1 MTAPGTRADRSGRA
15 DPPGRPGTRSDTGTD
30 TRTDTGT
37 GTDTGTV
44 TDTTTGRRPVQP
56 VATLLG
62 VLGLGLCLVLSL
74 DVVSAAVALVIELA
88 LAPLL
93 RVPVRRLLLATSPVL
108 LAVPLTGVSIALYG
122 RASGREW
129 FDLGFAHVTD
139 GSLVLALA
147 TMLRVLAVGLPSVAL
162 FVRVDPTDL
171 ADGLAQVLRLPARF
185 VLGALAAIRMMT
197 LLGQDWRQLAMARRA
212 RGLGDGPRLRRA
224 ASMSFALLVVALR
237 RATTLAVAMESRGF
251 GAPGRRTW
259 ARPARLG
266 GREWGMIAVLV
277 GIGVVSI
284 AVSVAAGTWRA

>member
-1 MTAPGTRADRSGRA
+1 MTAPTTRA
-15 DPPGRPGTRSDTGTD
+15 DPPGPAGPPGRSGVPAVPADRSTAVPTASGA
-30 TRTDTGT
+30 
-37 GTDTGTV
+37 
-44 TDTTTGRRPVQP
+44 RRPVQP

-74 DVVSAAVALVIELA
+74 DVVSAAVALALELA

-93 RVPVRRLLLATSPVL
+93 RVPVRRLLLVASPVL

-185 VLGALAAIRMMT
+185 VLGALAAIRMTT
-197 LLGQDWRQLAMARRA
+197 LLGQDWRQLGMARRA
-212 RGLGDGPRLRRA
+212 RGLGDGPRLRRG
-224 ASMSFALLVVALR
+224 ASMAFALLVIALR

-259 ARPARLG
+259 ARAAPFG
-266 GREWGMIAVLV
+266 GREWGMVALLV
-277 GIGVVSI
+277 GIGLVSI